1 MTAESLSAHRPQGTL
16 RKSPG
21 PLTHTVRAPWA
32 TRAPHR
38 LEHTLE
44 TGYTGWRDADHG
56 DGGGP
61 ILQKEG
67 FRGDAGESRR
77 RKGDRKEAN
86 MIVIRVEHT
95 GGPEVLTIEDIA
107 PIEEP
112 GAGQAVVRV
121 VAAGVNFMDVAQ
133 RRGSYPRQLPFTPGA
148 EGAGVVESV
157 GTGVTNV
164 KPSDRIAFTG
174 VPGAYAEAVVVDA
187 WRLIPL
193 PDDFTFEQGAAFPL
207 QGMTAHYLIHEFRKP
222 KAGDFVLIHAAAGGV
237 GGLLVQWA
245 RHLGATVIGTTSSE
259 EKARTAREAGAEHVI
274 VYTDEDFVAE
284 TKRITNGHGADL
296 IIDGVGK
303 STFNGDLEAVAIR
316 GHIVIFGAS
325 SGPAE
330 PISPNML
337 MGRAVSVSGG
347 SLGNFIGRREE
358 LMRRANDVIAG
369 IRQGWLKLHIAAV
382 LPLEQADEAHRL
394 LESRQ
399 TQGKLVLSVEAARR
413 AA

>member
-1 MTAESLSAHRPQGTL
+1 MKA
-16 RKSPG
+16 
-21 PLTHTVRAPWA
+21 
-32 TRAPHR
+32 
-38 LEHTLE
+38 
-44 TGYTGWRDADHG
+44 
-56 DGGGP
+56 
-61 ILQKEG
+61 
-67 FRGDAGESRR
+67 
-77 RKGDRKEAN
+77 
-86 MIVIRVEHT
+86 IRVEKL
-95 GGPEVLTIEDIA
+95 GGPEVMKLEDIA

-112 GAGQAVVRV
+112 GPGQAVVRV
-121 VAAGVNFMDVAQ
+121 VAAGVNFADVGQ
-133 RRGSYPRQLPFTPGA
+133 RRGTYPRQVPFTLGL

-157 GTGVTNV
+157 GPEVANV
-164 KPSDRIAFTG
+164 KPSDRVAFTG
-174 VPGAYAEAVVVDA
+174 IPGAYAEALVADA
-187 WRLIPL
+187 SRLIPL

-222 KAGDFVLIHAAAGGV
+222 KAGDFVLIHAAAGGM

-303 STFNGDLEAVAIR
+303 STFKGDLEAVAIR
-316 GHIVIFGAS
+316 GNIVVFGAA
-325 SGPAE
+325 SGPGD
-330 PISPNML
+330 PISPNVL
-337 MGRAVSVSGG
+337 MGSAVTVSGG
-347 SLGNFIGRREE
+347 SLQNFIRTREE

-369 IRQGWLKLHIAAV
+369 IRQGWLKLNIAAV
-382 LPLEQADEAHRL
+382 LPLEQANEAHRL

-399 TQGKLVLSVEAARR
+399 TQGKLVLSVAAARK